1 MRKPEAKDV
10 FEYILVPLAFLT
22 VALLGGVRFA
32 VDTGEL
38 RFIAPPLITL
48 ILGALVLIVFARGG
62 LIDPAGTI
70 GERHGLVENASGVVR
85 LASLYFATAQ
95 VFNAVTPERGLL
107 GFCFNLFY
115 FLIFWNN
122 LFVVFNPAR
131 LMKSL
136 AGMLG
141 ASFALKYLVLS
152 DLFAPTES
160 WAKYILQTLM
170 KTATLG
176 ALEYEAFAPATGY
189 LAFATVALYLLA
201 LYSIAPR
208 VGSAE
213 ELLYQVFAERYRLT
227 PVERRRLLA
236 AVAETALREPAVID
250 AEIVEERSDQSA
262 S

>member
-1 MRKPEAKDV
+1 MQKPEAKDI
-10 FEYILVPLAFLT
+10 FDYILAPLAFLT
-22 VALLGGVRFA
+22 VALLGGIRFA
-32 VDTGEL
+32 LDTGEM
-38 RFIAPPLITL
+38 RFIAPPLVTL
-48 ILGALVLIVFARGG
+48 ILGALVMVVFARGG
-62 LIDPAGTI
+62 LIDLAGAI
-70 GERHGLVENASGVVR
+70 GSRHGMLENASGAAR
-85 LASLYFATAQ
+85 AASIYFATAQ

-131 LMKSL
+131 LMRSL

-141 ASFALKYLVLS
+141 ASFALKYLLLS
-152 DLFAPTES
+152 DLLAPTES

-170 KTATLG
+170 KTASLG
-176 ALEYEAFAPATGY
+176 ALEFEVFAPATGY
-189 LAFATVALYLLA
+189 LAFATVALYLIA

-208 VGSAE
+208 VDRAE

-236 AVAETALREPAVID
+236 AVAETASREPDVID
-250 AEIVEERSDQSA
+250 AEIVEERSNQST